1 MYSTVF
7 LQKTGLISANTCTLF
22 LILLQP
28 EVNYK
33 PIFLSGNLMQPLS
46 HARIH
51 FNQQGTPV
59 ATDFDDIYFSNEGG
73 LAETDY
79 VFLQQNQLP
88 ARWPAHQRAFFHV
101 LETGFGTGANF
112 LVCWQHFRRY
122 LAAHPTS
129 QCQRL
134 YFSSFEKFPLSQAD
148 LAQALSC
155 HAHLQ
160 EQCEQLLAAYPPAI
174 SGCHRLVFEQ
184 GKVILDLWLGDVNEL
199 LPQLPAQNAA
209 DAIFLDGFAPAKNPD
224 MWQSTLFN
232 QLYRL
237 SQPGTTLATF
247 TCAGLVKRGLS
258 DAGFTIKKVKGFGR
272 KREMLT
278 ANRLETTEITKVAT
292 PATKVTIIGGGIAA
306 LTTAFALTQRGVP
319 VELLCADNEVAQ
331 GASHNRQGALYPN
344 LPVGPTPTALLH
356 CQAFSYSRQFYA
368 LCQRAG
374 ITFPMDFCGL
384 LHLATTT
391 QLAQRQQKM
400 AEQQR
405 WPTALLRFVDP
416 NEASA
421 LAGVELTHSGIFLP
435 DAGWLAPQ
443 QLCQALLQY
452 LQQNST
458 FQVHFNCQVN
468 DIEATASG
476 WLVNTSQTSY
486 TATQLIMATGAE
498 LARFAPLAS
507 IPLNRIRGQVSHVQ
521 SAELASLN
529 TVICHKGYLTP
540 AWQGLH
546 CIGATFDREANNEE
560 VTEQDNQ
567 QNVTELQQQLGPTS
581 WTQSLQVVSAKAAL
595 RATVLDHLPLCGE
608 MLPASKLWVHGGLG
622 ARGLL
627 FAPLLA
633 EILACQLSAEPLP
646 CSVNTLQ
653 MLAPDRFTPLNTS
666 RS

>member
-1 MYSTVF
+1 
-7 LQKTGLISANTCTLF
+7 
-22 LILLQP
+22 
-28 EVNYK
+28 
-33 PIFLSGNLMQPLS
+33 MQPLS

-59 ATDFDDIYFSNEGG
+59 ATDFDDIYFSNDGG

-88 ARWPAHQRAFFHV
+88 QRWPTHPHAYFHV

-122 LAAHPTS
+122 LATHPTA

-155 HAHLQ
+155 HTDLHD
-160 EQCEQLLAAYPPAI
+160 QCEQLLTAYPPAI
-174 SGCHRLVFEQ
+174 SGCHRLVFDQ

-199 LPQLPAQNAA
+199 LPQLPAQNTA

-224 MWQSTLFN
+224 MWQSELFN

-237 SQPGTTLATF
+237 SKPGTTLATF

-258 DAGFTIKKVKGFGR
+258 EAGFTIKKVKGFGR

-278 ANRLETTEITKVAT
+278 AGILETITAKPTKAEDL
-292 PATKVTIIGGGIAA
+292 ATKVTIVGGGIAA
-306 LTTAFALTQRGVP
+306 LITAFALTQRGVP
-319 VELLCADNEVAQ
+319 VELLCADDAVAQ

-344 LPVGPTPTALLH
+344 LPVSPTPTALLH
-356 CQAFSYSRQFYA
+356 CQAFSYARQFYA
-368 LCQRAG
+368 LCQNADM
-374 ITFPMDFCGL
+374 TFPMEFCGL

-400 AEQQR
+400 AEQKS
-405 WPTALLRFVDP
+405 WPASLLRFVDHA
-416 NEASA
+416 EATA
-421 LAGVELTHSGIFLP
+421 LAGIELTQAGIFLP

-452 LQQNST
+452 LQQHST
-458 FQVHFNCQVN
+458 FQVHFNCSVS
-468 DIEATASG
+468 DIQKTESG
-476 WLVNTSQTSY
+476 WLLQTTQADNY
-486 TATQLIMATGAE
+486 KATQLIMATGAE
-498 LARFAPLAS
+498 LARFSPLAS

-521 SAELASLN
+521 SSELTSLN

-546 CIGATFDREANNEE
+546 CIGATFDRHANNEI

-567 QNVTELQQQLGPTS
+567 QNVAELQQQLGPTS
-581 WTQSLQVVSAKAAL
+581 WTQSLHVVSAKAAL

-608 MLPASKLWVHGGLG
+608 MVTGSKLWVHGGLG

-646 CSVNTLQ
+646 CGIDTLQ
-653 MLAPDRFTPLNTS
+653 MLAPDRFTPAK
-666 RS
+666 